1 MTDQKAL
8 GDSPPR
14 SSSPLSMDHQKESQ
28 DTIQEPI
35 KGDERVYLT
44 GSKLVIVIGGVVLV
58 CFLVLLDTSIIST
71 VSSTDAWPIFRPF

>member
-1 MTDQKAL
+1 
-8 GDSPPR
+8 
-14 SSSPLSMDHQKESQ
+14 MDHQKESQ